1 MSATAKTSA
10 PTTRAPASQRGDSA
24 VIDNPGDPIVKT
36 SLTDL
41 LREELGEEPERPEEN
56 KIPSKKTRTPAQAAR
71 DADPEDDESLDDE
84 SEPEASA
91 EDAESEEDTAP
102 DAEDSTEETENTE
115 GETEETEE
123 TDEESEELDE
133 NSPKVPKALQKRFHK
148 LTSERNELR
157 AQVTDLERQLS
168 AKPAAA
174 ATSFEAQVQAVRS
187 PSELERL
194 RTQFEQW
201 EELAISN
208 PEGLQ
213 IPGKDGA
220 EATTYSAE
228 QMRALLVN
236 TRRALRAMPARERFL
251 EEKKAKDTE
260 ALRAY
265 PAYQDPD
272 SSLAKAYAAV
282 VERAPGLEAAVPDLK
297 LFVADALR
305 GRALRTKAAKTD
317 SLPGRPIAREK
328 TPPSGGRSSAPARA
342 TTPVASELRSR
353 RANEAL
359 ARVEKSGHVDDLAEA
374 LEARFG

>member
-1 MSATAKTSA
+1 MIK
-10 PTTRAPASQRGDSA
+10 
-24 VIDNPGDPIVKT
+24 NPGDPIVKT

-41 LREELGEEPERPEEN
+41 LREELGEEPERPEET
-56 KIPSKKTRTPAQAAR
+56 KAPSQKPRRPAKDAR
-71 DADPEDDESLDDE
+71 DADQEDDESLDDE
-84 SEPEASA
+84 SEPEAS
-91 EDAESEEDTAP
+91 DADDESEEETAP
-102 DAEDSTEETENTE
+102 SAADSTEETESTE
-115 GETEETEE
+115 GETAGETEETDE

-148 LTSERNELR
+148 LTSERRELR
-157 AQVTDLERQLS
+157 AQVADLERQLS
-168 AKPAAA
+168 AKPAAT

-353 RANEAL
+353 RATEAL